1 MWHSLLNNGGVGCM
15 QKHIYTTPELEIITF
30 ITDDVITESGSGDVE
45 EPQVTAEPSQPVL
58 PWDE

>member
-15 QKHIYTTPELEIITF
+15 KKDKYTTPELEIILF
-30 ITDDVITESGSGDVE
+30 ITEDVITESGSGDAE
-45 EPQVTAEPSQPVL
+45 EPQATAEPSQPVL

>member
-1 MWHSLLNNGGVGCM
+1 MK
-15 QKHIYTTPELEIITF
+15 KHKYTTPELEIITF

-58 PWDE
+58 PWD